1 MSLFRNVLAGATLA
15 LATTTTTT
23 TSALAQ
29 DAQVQL
35 WRLDC
40 GTVAANDLNAF
51 SDTQAYTGQSK
62 RLASSCYLIRH
73 GSDYLLWDA
82 GLPSA
87 MKGKSL
93 DDSQAMDATVTRT
106 IKEQLAQLKIDPAR
120 ITHVGLSHYHFDHS
134 GQLAEFPGATLIVGK
149 GDWTVLTTDPASYGA
164 NPAPFAHW
172 ISGGGKVEQATTDK
186 DVFGDG
192 SVTMLR
198 LPGHT
203 PGHSGLLVWLKEKGP
218 VLLTGDLAHFNENY
232 ESNGVPTFNVNR
244 AESLASLDRFK
255 KLADNL
261 KATVII
267 QHEPADVGKLPAFP
281 QAAE

>member
-1 MSLFRNVLAGATLA
+1 MKFRKILAVATVA
-15 LATTTTTT
+15 LATT
-23 TSALAQ
+23 APAMAQ
-29 DAQVQL
+29 NTDVQL

-73 GSDYLLWDA
+73 GSDYLLWDT

-87 MKGKSL
+87 MKGKPL
-93 DDSQAMDATVTRT
+93 DDSQAMDATVTLT
-106 IKEQLAQLKIDPAR
+106 IKEQLAQLKVDPAK
-120 ITHVGLSHYHFDHS
+120 IKYVGLSHYHFDHS

-149 GDWTVLTTDPASYGA
+149 ADWTVLTTDPASYGA

-172 ISGGGKVEQATTDK
+172 ISGGGKIEQATTDK

-203 PGHSGLLVWLKEKGP
+203 PGHSGLLVRLKDTGP
-218 VLLTGDLAHFNENY
+218 VLLTGDLAHFSENY
-232 ESNGVPTFNVNR
+232 ASNGVPTFNVNR
-244 AESLASLDRFK
+244 AETLASLDRFK

>member
-1 MSLFRNVLAGATLA
+1 MAKTLTAAAGAALA
-15 LATTTTTT
+15 LVFSTH
-23 TSALAQ
+23 ALAQ
-29 DAQVQL
+29 APQPEVQL

-51 SDTQAYTGQSK
+51 SDTKAYTGQSK
-62 RLASSCYLIRH
+62 RLTSSCYLIRH
-73 GSDYLLWDA
+73 GSDYLLWDT
-82 GLPSA
+82 GLPAA
-87 MKGKSL
+87 MKGKPL
-93 DDSQAMDATVTRT
+93 DDSQAMDATVTLT
-106 IKEQLAQLKIDPAR
+106 IKEQLAQLKVDPAR
-120 ITHVGLSHYHFDHS
+120 IKYVGLSHYHFDHS
-134 GQLAEFPGATLIVGK
+134 GQVADFPGATLIVGK

-203 PGHSGLLVWLKEKGP
+203 PGHSGLLVRLKKTGP
-218 VLLTGDLAHFNENY
+218 VLLTGDLAHFSENY
-232 ESNGVPTFNVNR
+232 ASNGVPTFNVDR
-244 AESLASLDRFK
+244 ADTLASLDRFK

-267 QHEPADVGKLPAFP
+267 QHEPADVGKLPTFP

>member
-1 MSLFRNVLAGATLA
+1 MTAFHRVLATAAFAFGTAAATPAVAQGAA
-15 LATTTTTT
+15 
-23 TSALAQ
+23 
-29 DAQVQL
+29 VQL

-62 RLASSCYLIRH
+62 RLASSCFLIRH
-73 GSDYLLWDA
+73 GSDYLLWDT
-82 GLPSA
+82 GLPAA
-87 MKGKSL
+87 MKGKPL
-93 DDSQAMDATVTRT
+93 DDTQAMDATVTLT

-120 ITHVGLSHYHFDHS
+120 ITYVGLSHYHFDHS

-149 GDWTVLTTDPASYGA
+149 GDWTVLTTDPGSYGA
-164 NPAPFAHW
+164 DPKPFAHW
-172 ISGGGKVEQATTDK
+172 ISGSGKVEQASTDK

-203 PGHSGLLVWLKEKGP
+203 PGHSGLLVRLKEKGP
-218 VLLTGDLAHFNENY
+218 VLLTGDLAHFSENY
-232 ESNGVPTFNVNR
+232 VSNGVPTFNVNR

>member
-1 MSLFRNVLAGATLA
+1 MRKKLTAAAMAACAFG
-15 LATTTTTT
+15 TTP
-23 TSALAQ
+23 AIAQ
-29 DAQVQL
+29 QAEVQL

-51 SDTQAYTGQSK
+51 SDTQAYTGKSK

-73 GSDYLLWDA
+73 GSDYLLWDT
-82 GLPSA
+82 GLPA
-87 MKGKSL
+87 AIKGKPL
-93 DDSQAMDATVTRT
+93 DDKQPMDATVTLT
-106 IKEQLAQLKIDPAR
+106 IKEQLAQLKIDPAK
-120 ITHVGLSHYHFDHS
+120 ITHVALSHYHFDHS
-134 GQLAEFPGATLIVGK
+134 GQVADFPGATLIVGK

-203 PGHSGLLVWLKEKGP
+203 PGHSGLLVRLKKTGP
-218 VLLTGDLAHFNENY
+218 VLLTGDLAHFSENY
-232 ESNGVPTFNVNR
+232 ASNGVPTFNVNR
-244 AESLASLDRFK
+244 ADTLASLDRFK

>member
-1 MSLFRNVLAGATLA
+1 MATPA
-15 LATTTTTT
+15 H
-23 TSALAQ
+23 AQ
-29 DAQVQL
+29 DAEVQL

-51 SDTQAYTGQSK
+51 SDTQAYPGQSK

-73 GSDYLLWDA
+73 GSDYLLWDT

-87 MKGKSL
+87 MKGKPL
-93 DDSQAMDATVTRT
+93 DPKQAMDATVTLT
-106 IKEQLAQLKIDPAR
+106 IKEQLAQLKIDPAK

-172 ISGGGKVEQATTDK
+172 ITGGGKVEQATTDK

-203 PGHSGLLVWLKEKGP
+203 PGHSGLLVRLKEKGP
-218 VLLTGDLAHFNENY
+218 VLLTGDLAHFSENY

>member
-1 MSLFRNVLAGATLA
+1 MKFRKIIAVATLA
-15 LATTTTTT
+15 LAAT
-23 TSALAQ
+23 APANAQ

-51 SDTQAYTGQSK
+51 SDTQAYPGQSK

-73 GSDYLLWDA
+73 GSDYLLWDT

-87 MKGKSL
+87 IKGKPL
-93 DDSQAMDATVTRT
+93 DPKLAMDATVTLT

-120 ITHVGLSHYHFDHS
+120 ITYVGLSHYHFDHS
-134 GQLAEFPGATLIVGK
+134 GQVAEFPNATLIVGK
-149 GDWTVLTTDPASYGA
+149 GDWTVLTTDPGSYGA

-172 ISGGGKVEQATTDK
+172 ISGGGKVDQATTDK

-203 PGHSGLLVWLKEKGP
+203 PGHSGLLVRLKEKGP
-218 VLLTGDLAHFNENY
+218 VLLTGDLAHFSENY

-244 AESLASLDRFK
+244 ADTLASLDRFK

-267 QHEPADVGKLPAFP
+267 QHEPADVGKLPVFP

>member
-1 MSLFRNVLAGATLA
+1 MKFRKILAAATVA
-15 LATTTTTT
+15 LATT
-23 TSALAQ
+23 APAMAQ
-29 DAQVQL
+29 NTDVQL

-62 RLASSCYLIRH
+62 QLVSSCYLIRH
-73 GSDYLLWDA
+73 GSDYLLWDT

-87 MKGKSL
+87 IKGKPL
-93 DDSQAMDATVTRT
+93 DPKQAMDATVTLT
-106 IKEQLAQLKIDPAR
+106 IKEQLAQLKIDPAQ

-149 GDWTVLTTDPASYGA
+149 GDWTVLTTDPGSYGA
-164 NPAPFAHW
+164 DPKPFTHW

-192 SVTMLR
+192 TVTMLR

-203 PGHSGLLVWLKEKGP
+203 PGHSGLLVRLKDTGP
-218 VLLTGDLAHFNENY
+218 VLLTGDLAHFSENY
-232 ESNGVPTFNVNR
+232 ASNGVPTFNVNR
-244 AESLASLDRFK
+244 AETLASLDRFK

>member
-1 MSLFRNVLAGATLA
+1 MAKTLTAAAGAALA
-15 LATTTTTT
+15 LVFSTH
-23 TSALAQ
+23 ALAQ
-29 DAQVQL
+29 APQPEVQL

-51 SDTQAYTGQSK
+51 SDTKAYTGQSK
-62 RLASSCYLIRH
+62 RLTSSCYLIRH
-73 GSDYLLWDA
+73 GSDYLLWDT

-87 MKGKSL
+87 MKGKPL
-93 DDSQAMDATVTRT
+93 DDSQAMDATVTLT
-106 IKEQLAQLKIDPAR
+106 IKEQLAQLKVDPAR
-120 ITHVGLSHYHFDHS
+120 IKYVGLSHYHFDHS
-134 GQLAEFPGATLIVGK
+134 GQVADFPNATLIVGK
-149 GDWTVLTTDPASYGA
+149 GDWTVLTTDPATYGA

-203 PGHSGLLVWLKEKGP
+203 PGHSGLLVRLKEKGP
-218 VLLTGDLAHFNENY
+218 VLLTGDLAHFSENY
-232 ESNGVPTFNVNR
+232 ASNGVPTFNVDR
-244 AESLASLDRFK
+244 ADTLASLDRFK

-267 QHEPADVGKLPAFP
+267 QHEPADVGKLPTFP

>member
-1 MSLFRNVLAGATLA
+1 MKKYLSAAMGMA
-15 LATTTTTT
+15 LTAVTP
-23 TSALAQ
+23 ALAQ
-29 DAQVQL
+29 DVPVKL

-40 GTVAANDLNAF
+40 GSVAANDLNAF

-62 RLASSCYLIRH
+62 RLASSCYLIQH
-73 GSDYLLWDA
+73 GADYMLWDT

-87 MKGKSL
+87 MKGKPL
-93 DDSQAMDATVTRT
+93 DPKLPMDATVTLT
-106 IKEQLAQLKIDPAR
+106 IKDQLARLGVDPAK
-120 ITHVGLSHYHFDHS
+120 ITHVGVSHYHFDHS
-134 GQLAEFPGATLIVGK
+134 GQLAELSGAKLIVGK
-149 GDWTVLTTDPASYGA
+149 ADWAVLTTDPASYGA
-164 NPAPFAHW
+164 SAKPFEHW
-172 ISGGGKVEQATTDK
+172 ISGGGKVDASATDK

-203 PGHSGLLVWLKEKGP
+203 PGHSGLLVRLKGKGP
-218 VLLTGDLAHFNENY
+218 VLLTGDLAHFTENY
-232 ESNGVPTFNVNR
+232 ASNGVPTFNVNR
-244 AESLASLDRFK
+244 AETLASLDRFK

-267 QHEPADVGKLPAFP
+267 QHEPADIAKLPAFP

>member
-1 MSLFRNVLAGATLA
+1 MLVKFLKAISVAAIALAGCAPVI
-15 LATTTTTT
+15 
-23 TSALAQ
+23 AQ
-29 DAQVQL
+29 DVPVKL

-62 RLASSCYLIRH
+62 TLASSCYLIQH
-73 GSDYLLWDA
+73 GSDYLLWDT
-82 GLPSA
+82 GLPAA
-87 MKGKSL
+87 MKGKPL
-93 DDSQAMDATVTRT
+93 DPKQAMDATVTLT
-106 IKEQLAQLKIDPAR
+106 IKEQLAALGIDPAR
-120 ITHVGLSHYHFDHS
+120 ITHVAVSHYHFDHT
-134 GQLAEFPGATLIVGK
+134 GQLADFPGATLIVGK

-164 NPAPFAHW
+164 SPKPFEHW
-172 ISGGGKVEQATTDK
+172 ISGGGKVDAAATDK
-186 DVFGDG
+186 DIFGDG

-203 PGHSGLLVWLKEKGP
+203 PGHSGLLVRLKGKGP

-232 ESNGVPTFNVNR
+232 ASNGVPTFNVNR
-244 AESLASLDRFK
+244 AETLASLDRFK

-267 QHEPADVGKLPAFP
+267 QHEPADIAKLPTFP

>member
-1 MSLFRNVLAGATLA
+1 MAKTLTAAAGAALA
-15 LATTTTTT
+15 LVFSTH
-23 TSALAQ
+23 ALAQ
-29 DAQVQL
+29 APQPEVQL

-51 SDTQAYTGQSK
+51 SDTKAYTGQSK
-62 RLASSCYLIRH
+62 RLTSSCYLIRH
-73 GSDYLLWDA
+73 GNDYLLWDT

-87 MKGKSL
+87 MKGKPL
-93 DDSQAMDATVTRT
+93 DDSQAMDATVTLT
-106 IKEQLAQLKIDPAR
+106 IKEQLAQLKVDPAR
-120 ITHVGLSHYHFDHS
+120 IKYVGLSHYHFDHS
-134 GQLAEFPGATLIVGK
+134 GQVADFPNATLIVGK

-203 PGHSGLLVWLKEKGP
+203 PGHSGLLVRLKEKGP
-218 VLLTGDLAHFNENY
+218 VLLTGDLTHFSENY
-232 ESNGVPTFNVNR
+232 ASNGVPTFNVDR
-244 AESLASLDRFK
+244 ADTLASLDRFK

-267 QHEPADVGKLPAFP
+267 QHEPADVGKLPTFP

>member
-1 MSLFRNVLAGATLA
+1 MAKTLTAAAGAALA
-15 LATTTTTT
+15 LVFSTH
-23 TSALAQ
+23 ALAQ
-29 DAQVQL
+29 APQPEVQL

-51 SDTQAYTGQSK
+51 SDTKAYTGQSK
-62 RLASSCYLIRH
+62 RLTSSCYLIRH
-73 GSDYLLWDA
+73 GNDYLLWDT

-87 MKGKSL
+87 MKGKPL
-93 DDSQAMDATVTRT
+93 DDSQAMDATVTLT
-106 IKEQLAQLKIDPAR
+106 IKEQLAQLKVDPAR
-120 ITHVGLSHYHFDHS
+120 IKYVGLSHYHFDHS
-134 GQLAEFPGATLIVGK
+134 GQVADFPNATLIVGK

-203 PGHSGLLVWLKEKGP
+203 PGHSGLLVRLKEKGP
-218 VLLTGDLAHFNENY
+218 VLLTGDLAHFSENY
-232 ESNGVPTFNVNR
+232 ASNGVPTFNVDR
-244 AESLASLDRFK
+244 ADTLASLDRFK

-267 QHEPADVGKLPAFP
+267 QHEPADVGKLPTFP

>member
-1 MSLFRNVLAGATLA
+1 MKPCFAATIAAA
-15 LATTTTTT
+15 LAFAACTP
-23 TSALAQ
+23 AIAQ
-29 DAQVQL
+29 KAEVKL

-51 SDTQAYTGQSK
+51 SDTNAYTGQSK

-73 GSDYLLWDA
+73 GSDYLLWDT

-87 MKGKSL
+87 IKGKPL
-93 DDSQAMDATVTRT
+93 DDSQAMDATVTLT
-106 IKEQLAQLKIDPAR
+106 IKEQLAQLKIDPAQ
-120 ITHVGLSHYHFDHS
+120 ITHIGLSHYHFDHS

-172 ISGGGKVEQATTDK
+172 ISGGGKVDQATTDK

-192 SVTMLR
+192 TITMLR

-203 PGHSGLLVWLKEKGP
+203 PGHSGLLVRLKDTGP
-218 VLLTGDLAHFNENY
+218 VLLTGDLAHFSENY
-232 ESNGVPTFNVNR
+232 ASNGVPTFNVNR
-244 AESLASLDRFK
+244 ADTLASLDRFK

-267 QHEPADVGKLPAFP
+267 QHEPADVSKLPAFP
-281 QAAE
+281 KAAE

>member
-1 MSLFRNVLAGATLA
+1 MRKTLTAAALVLATI
-15 LATTTTTT
+15 ATTAP
-23 TSALAQ
+23 ALAQ
-29 DAQVQL
+29 DVEVRL

-73 GSDYLLWDA
+73 GSDYLLWDT

-87 MKGKSL
+87 MKGKPL
-93 DDSQAMDATVTRT
+93 DEKQAMDATVTLT
-106 IKEQLAQLKIDPAR
+106 IKEQLAQLKIDPAQ

-172 ISGGGKVEQATTDK
+172 ISGGGKVEQAATDK

-203 PGHSGLLVWLKEKGP
+203 PGHSGLLVRLKEKGP
-218 VLLTGDLAHFNENY
+218 VLLTGDLAHFSENY
-232 ESNGVPTFNVNR
+232 QSNGVPTFNVNR

>member
-1 MSLFRNVLAGATLA
+1 MAKTLTAATGAALA
-15 LATTTTTT
+15 LVFSTH
-23 TSALAQ
+23 ALAQ
-29 DAQVQL
+29 APQPEVQL

-51 SDTQAYTGQSK
+51 SDTKAYTGQSK
-62 RLASSCYLIRH
+62 RLTSSCYLIRH
-73 GSDYLLWDA
+73 GNDYLLWDT

-87 MKGKSL
+87 MKGKPL
-93 DDSQAMDATVTRT
+93 DDSQAMDATVTLT
-106 IKEQLAQLKIDPAR
+106 IKEQLAQLKVDPAR
-120 ITHVGLSHYHFDHS
+120 IKYVGLSHYHFDHS
-134 GQLAEFPGATLIVGK
+134 GQLADFPSATLIVGK

-203 PGHSGLLVWLKEKGP
+203 PGHSGLLVRLKEKGP
-218 VLLTGDLAHFNENY
+218 VLLTGDLAHFSENY
-232 ESNGVPTFNVNR
+232 ASNGVPTFNVDR
-244 AESLASLDRFK
+244 ADTLASLDRFK

-267 QHEPADVGKLPAFP
+267 QHEPADVGKLPTFP